1 MLRKKKEKSYKPN
14 YRGGSV
20 VNLMA
25 SVGRALGYPSRY
37 QQLDILPAKDL
48 AKSKNVVIFLIDGLG
63 YEFLMKYGKKS
74 CMKQHL
80 RGKITSVFPS
90 TTASSVSS
98 FMTGVAP
105 QQHALTGWFMY
116 AKEVATTIV
125 PFRYCTR
132 QGKVHLSNFDVKLKD
147 LISWKSFFSKIKP
160 KSYFVGPENIS
171 DSEYTTAGSFKAT
184 YVKFEDDNVKDM
196 FTKTRRLIKGSNL
209 KKYIYSYWPGFDAR
223 GHDFGVKHKEV
234 KKHFKDLDEEF
245 SKFLDSIEGSNTT
258 VILTADH
265 GQINCGKKKT
275 VIVDKHPELAE
286 CLRLPLGGEPR
297 VAYCYVK
304 VNKTKQFEE
313 YVKTKLSKYCDIY
326 KSETLVKRNYFGLGP
341 VNPRLYDRIGD
352 YILIMKKNYA
362 IRDFLP
368 GETVAFNVA
377 DHGGLSKEEM
387 FVPLV
392 FVRV

>member
-1 MLRKKKEKSYKPN
+1 MLRKKKEKSFKPN

-37 QQLDILPAKDL
+37 QQLDLLPAKEL

-63 YEFLMKYGKKS
+63 YEFLTKYGKKS

-80 RGKITSVFPS
+80 KGKMTSVFPS
-90 TTASSVSS
+90 TTTSSVTS

-116 AKEVATTIV
+116 AKEVATIIK
-125 PFRYCTR
+125 PIRYSTR
-132 QGKVHLSNFDVKLKD
+132 QGNIHLSNFDVKVKD
-147 LISWKSFFSKIKP
+147 LISCKSFFSKIKP
-160 KSYFVGPENIS
+160 KSFFIGPDVIA
-171 DSEYTTAGSFKAT
+171 DSEYTNTSGFKAT
-184 YVKFEDDNVKDM
+184 FVKFEHENVEEM
-196 FTKTRRLIKGSNL
+196 FVKTRRVIKGSNR
-209 KKYIYSYWPGFDAR
+209 KKYIYTYWPGFDSR
-223 GHDFGVKHKEV
+223 EHEFGVNHKEV
-234 KKHFKDLDEEF
+234 KRHFKELDEGF

-275 VIVDKHPELAE
+275 VIVNKHPGLAE

-297 VAYCYVK
+297 VAYCYVNPSK
-304 VNKTKQFEE
+304 AKQFEE
-313 YVKTKLSKYCDIY
+313 YVKTKLAKYCDIY

-341 VNPRLYDRIGD
+341 VNPKLYDRIGD
-352 YILIMKKNYA
+352 YVLIMKKNYA

-368 GETVAFNVA
+368 GEEFDFNVA

-392 FVRV
+392 VVKV